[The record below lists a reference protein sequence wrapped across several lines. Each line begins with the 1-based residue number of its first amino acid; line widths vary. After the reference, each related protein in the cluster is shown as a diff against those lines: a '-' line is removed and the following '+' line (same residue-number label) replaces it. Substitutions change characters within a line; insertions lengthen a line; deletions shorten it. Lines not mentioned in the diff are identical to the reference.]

1 MKKNS
6 INKTEPEMTQMIELV
21 HKALKQS
28 RRQRNIGKSPN
39 PISRDK
45 HTSES
50 ITLNTAKEKIS
61 EFKHVAI

>member
-1 MKKNS
+1 
-6 INKTEPEMTQMIELV
+6 MTQMIELV

-61 EFKHVAI
+61 EFKHIAI